1 MNLNLW
7 AKRLKSDL
15 QILDEKL
22 KLTQSKIDQELDFFS
37 ITNSTNPL
45 YIDTHT
51 LVDNKFQVCHFSKI
65 KKKKKRKRV

>member
-51 LVDNKFQVCHFSKI
+51 LVDNKFQVCHF
-65 KKKKKRKRV
+65 